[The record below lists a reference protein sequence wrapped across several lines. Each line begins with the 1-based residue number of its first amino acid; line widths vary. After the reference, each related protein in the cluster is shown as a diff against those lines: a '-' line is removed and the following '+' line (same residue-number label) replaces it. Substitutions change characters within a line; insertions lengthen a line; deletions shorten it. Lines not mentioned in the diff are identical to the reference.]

1 MSDSLALDALLERT
15 AAAHPDAAA
24 IGFRAD
30 AISFATLHLHAGR
43 VAAGLASEG
52 RPGDRVAIVGRNSA
66 AQVELILGAV
76 RARQVALPVNWRL
89 TAREMA
95 YIFTHSSAARIFCDG
110 EFLPTV
116 EAALAGREVPVHVF
130 DGDLPTGYPAW
141 RDRQDVMWRQEG
153 AAPTDVVFQ
162 MYTSGTTGLPKG
174 VQLTGANIMSSLAI
188 FSRPPLDL
196 GPGDAIYAP
205 APMFHIT
212 GIGPM
217 LRCVQSGARLLLPDH
232 FAPDRAVREMAAEG
246 VSYTTLAPAMIQSC
260 LASPEMSGADLSS
273 LRVIVYGGS
282 PIAESVLREA
292 QDRIGCAFVQCYGL
306 TETTGP
312 ITMLGP
318 DDHAPGRGKLAS
330 CGRAVA
336 GITIRIADEAGVALP
351 SGETGEVLVAGP
363 LNMAGYADDPAATAE
378 ILQGEWLRTGDA
390 GYLDDDGYLFIRDRV
405 KDMIVSGGENIY
417 PVEVENALQS
427 HPEVADSAVIGIP
440 DAAWGERVIAF
451 VVPSAT
457 ACADTAS
464 LLDHCR
470 RLVAG
475 YKCPREIH
483 FVESIPRN
491 AAGKILRR
499 ELREPFWRG
508 NDRKVG

>member
-1 MSDSLALDALLERT
+1 MTFIVLDK
-15 AAAHPDAAA
+15 
-24 IGFRAD
+24 
-30 AISFATLHLHAGR
+30 
-43 VAAGLASEG
+43 
-52 RPGDRVAIVGRNSA
+52 PG
-66 AQVELILGAV
+66 
-76 RARQVALPVNWRL
+76 
-89 TAREMA
+89 
-95 YIFTHSSAARIFCDG
+95 
-110 EFLPTV
+110 
-116 EAALAGREVPVHVF
+116 
-130 DGDLPTGYPAW
+130 
-141 RDRQDVMWRQEG
+141 
-153 AAPTDVVFQ
+153 
-162 MYTSGTTGLPKG
+162 
-174 VQLTGANIMSSLAI
+174 
-188 FSRPPLDL
+188 
-196 GPGDAIYAP
+196 GDAIDAHIATGHGDLRHCGLGERDQHAP
-205 APMFHIT
+205 AA
-212 GIGPM
+212 
-217 LRCVQSGARLLLPDH
+217 L
-232 FAPDRAVREMAAEG
+232 
-246 VSYTTLAPAMIQSC
+246 
-260 LASPEMSGADLSS
+260 
-273 LRVIVYGGS
+273 
-282 PIAESVLREA
+282 
-292 QDRIGCAFVQCYGL
+292 
-306 TETTGP
+306 
-312 ITMLGP
+312 
-318 DDHAPGRGKLAS
+318 DDEIEN
-330 CGRAVA
+330 V
-336 GITIRIADEAGVALP
+336 
-351 SGETGEVLVAGP
+351 
-363 LNMAGYADDPAATAE
+363 ATAE